1 MLWDKSSRRL
11 EKLVQMIPR
20 KAGRQEIRWKD
31 ARKGRLRALIFNTFI
46 IFCPLCTMYMQC
58 SQNSNYTLTNLYLI
72 LPRYL
77 QWHLASYLPSTPKCR
92 AQCWETHPWS
102 TKLWAQDRLWWH
114 GWIFH
119 CQKCCLSEERRV
131 KSFCSGQDNSPN
143 PRVLCRDHQARVLK
157 YWLNIYQLIILSILI
172 NW

>member
-46 IFCPLCTMYMQC
+46 IFCPLCTMYMQY
-58 SQNSNYTLTNLYLI
+58 SQISNYTLTNLYLI

-77 QWHLASYLPSTPKCR
+77 QWHLASPLPSTPKCR

-102 TKLWAQDRLWWH
+102 TKLWAQDRLQDDT
-114 GWIFH
+114 GEYFT
-119 CQKCCLSEERRV
+119 V
-131 KSFCSGQDNSPN
+131 KSAAFQKKGESSLFVQV
-143 PRVLCRDHQARVLK
+143 RTTHQIPECYAE
-157 YWLNIYQLIILSILI
+157 IIRQEY
-172 NW
+172 